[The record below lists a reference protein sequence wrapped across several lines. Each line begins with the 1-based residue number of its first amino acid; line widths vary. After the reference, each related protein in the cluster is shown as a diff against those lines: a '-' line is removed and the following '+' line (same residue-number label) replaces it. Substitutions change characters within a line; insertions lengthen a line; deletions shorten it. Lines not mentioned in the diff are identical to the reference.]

1 MKPVRLL
8 LAAAGLIVIS
18 NALSLAGVAWNR
30 SGTPDSQLRLSER
43 ELPFAW
49 REFGPQENS
58 NLALRLDWQQEQR
71 RANNWRG
78 PDWLQRDALLGLGF
92 DELPEDGQE
101 HYARWR
107 LQERNA
113 LVVLE
118 FDGPTYQRELA
129 RAAAELAEARSK
141 QAAAERIKDL
151 EQQLQHAREQDSRLY
166 AVAAGLDRASLRQ
179 RYPDRQR
186 YAIVPARISASLS
199 QQDKRWYVR
208 GHISELRVGDLYLP
222 LASRDA
228 LRAEYAQPEQQR
240 AHYQVELAFGQR
252 LEPWVQDVQLEP
264 RHD

>member
-1 MKPVRLL
+1 MKPARLL
-8 LAAAGLIVIS
+8 LAAAGLVVIC

-49 REFGPQENS
+49 REFGPRENS
-58 NLALRLDWQQEQR
+58 NLALRLAWQQEQR
-71 RANNWRG
+71 RPNDWRG
-78 PDWLQRDALLGLGF
+78 PDWLNRQALLALGF
-92 DELPEDGQE
+92 DKLPADGNDP
-101 HYARWR
+101 YPVWR
-107 LQERNA
+107 LQERQA

-129 RAAAELAEARSK
+129 RVRAELEEARRQ
-141 QAAAERIKDL
+141 QASAE
-151 EQQLQHAREQDSRLY
+151 QLKNLGQLLQRAQEQDSRLY
-166 AVAAGLDRASLRQ
+166 AVAAGLDRATLRQ

-199 QQDKRWYVR
+199 QQDNRWYVR

-222 LASRDA
+222 LPSRQA
-228 LRAEYAQPEQQR
+228 LRPAHERDPQQAPR
-240 AHYQVELAFGQR
+240 YQVDLAFGQR
-252 LEPWVQDVQLEP
+252 LEPWVLDLQLEP

>member
-1 MKPVRLL
+1 MKPTRLL

-71 RANNWRG
+71 RPNDWRG
-78 PDWLQRDALLGLGF
+78 PDWLQRNALLELGF

-101 HYARWR
+101 NYA
-107 LQERNA
+107 
-113 LVVLE
+113 
-118 FDGPTYQRELA
+118 DGPTYQRELA